1 MPSETT
7 NPRNDG
13 WTRLQSA
20 ILPVT
25 IVGAIL
31 VFVVPLPAEV
41 LDLLLAG
48 NITLAVL
55 VLLTVLAIREPRDF
69 SAFPTILLATT
80 LTRLVLNVASTRL
93 ILTHGGSE
101 RLEAAGGVIRA
112 FGEFVAGDQVVVGV
126 ILFLILVVI
135 QFVVI
140 TRGATRISEVAARFM
155 LDGLPGRQMAIDA
168 DLHAGLIDQA
178 EASRRRDDIYRQTDF
193 FGAMDGAG
201 KFVRGDAIAGIL
213 ITFVNILGGLYLG
226 VFEHGLSVGE
236 AVGIFTKLTIGD
248 GLVSQVPAFLISLAA
263 GLIVTRSS
271 SPTDLGRDV
280 TGQLFGRPE
289 VLGTASVFL
298 GLLAFTAL
306 PKVPLLTLSAALAA
320 GAYILSGQNRR
331 ANEVEEGSE
340 AESPASTSP
349 VAASAAE
356 APSDR
361 MEDLLQ
367 VDPLELEIGYRL
379 ISLADPTRGGD
390 LLERIRSVRQK
401 VARELGLIVPQV
413 RIRDDMALGSN
424 DYRLKLRGALV
435 GQGVAYAGRLLAIP
449 PSGMVQRPEGRD
461 GVDPVT
467 GQPAV
472 WIHAD
477 GRDVAELAGCRVLE
491 SSAVVAGHFGEIVL
505 DHADELMT
513 HEQVRRLLDR
523 AHSASPGLV
532 DEVVPHLLR
541 PGEVRRVLQNLV
553 RERVSIR
560 DMEAILEAL
569 AEHAGKTRD
578 TALLTELVRK
588 ALGRQITQS
597 YREADGRLRVVT
609 LGRSIDARL
618 VSAGQE
624 DDTSPSAVL
633 GTDATKHL
641 VRAVASAVGSL
652 LEAGHPPVVVT
663 SAEARPVLK
672 DLTRADL
679 PRLVVLAQREIPR
692 DTPVESLGV
701 ISEEELPVVT
711 SVDAGVG
718 VL

>member
-1 MPSETT
+1 MPLETT
-7 NPRNDG
+7 DPRHNG
-13 WTRLQSA
+13 WTRFQSA

-93 ILTHGGSE
+93 ILTHGGTE

-155 LDGLPGRQMAIDA
+155 LDGLPGRQMAIDS

-201 KFVRGDAIAGIL
+201 KFVRGDAVAGIL

-236 AVGIFTKLTIGD
+236 AVGVFTKLTIGD

-298 GLLAFTAL
+298 ALLAFTAL
-306 PKVPLLTLSAALAA
+306 PKVPLLTLSAALAS
-320 GAYILSGQNRR
+320 GAYILSGRNRQ
-331 ANEVEEGSE
+331 AEE
-340 AESPASTSP
+340 AETRVEADAPGSSSSPSPAP
-349 VAASAAE
+349 AE
-356 APSDR
+356 ASSDP

-390 LLERIRSVRQK
+390 LLERIRRVRQR

-424 DYRLKLRGALV
+424 DYRLKLRGAAV

-449 PSGMVQRPEGRD
+449 PSGLVQRPEGRD
-461 GVDPVT
+461 GVDPVS
-467 GQPAV
+467 GQAAV

-477 GRDVAELAGCRVLE
+477 GREVAELAGCRVLE
-491 SSAVVAGHFGEIVL
+491 ASAMVAGHFGEIVL

-513 HEQVRRLLDR
+513 HEQVRRLLER
-523 AHSASPGLV
+523 ARAASPGLV

-541 PGEVRRVLQNLV
+541 PGEVRRILQNLV

-578 TALLTELVRK
+578 VDRLTEQVRK
-588 ALGRQITQS
+588 ALGRQITQP

-609 LGRSIDARL
+609 LGRSLDARL
-618 VSAGQE
+618 VSACRE
-624 DDTSPSAVL
+624 DDASPSSVL
-633 GTDATKHL
+633 GTEATKHL

-679 PRLVVLAQREIPR
+679 PRLAVLAHREIPR